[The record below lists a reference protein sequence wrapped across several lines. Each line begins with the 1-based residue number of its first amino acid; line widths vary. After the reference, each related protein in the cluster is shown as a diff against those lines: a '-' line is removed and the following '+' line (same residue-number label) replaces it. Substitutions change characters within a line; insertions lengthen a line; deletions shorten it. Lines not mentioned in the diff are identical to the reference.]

1 MRERM
6 TIYLKR
12 VPSTSMLPG
21 DSGRCWVDWLSGSG
35 SKGVVA
41 VVESDGESA
50 NVPIVES
57 TVWPREEVST
67 TPSPSMAVFLL
78 LSLNILVGRRM
89 MDDNPLP
96 FRLPECSPV
105 GVGGRDRV
113 EPENSPLFGR
123 EEVAGNAVLLVWGL
137 LPLLL

>member
-1 MRERM
+1 M

-12 VPSTSMLPG
+12 VPSTSILPG
-21 DSGRCWVDWLSGSG
+21 DSGRCWMGWLSGSG

-41 VVESDGESA
+41 VVESGEESP
-50 NVPIVES
+50 NVPIVGS

-67 TPSPSMAVFLL
+67 TPSPSMTVFLL

-89 MDDNPLP
+89 MEDNLRL
-96 FRLPECSPV
+96 FRLPEYSPV

-113 EPENSPLFGR
+113 EPGNRPLFGW
-123 EEVAGNAVLLVWGL
+123 EEVEGNIVLLVWE
-137 LPLLL
+137 LLLLLL